1 MDVLEA
7 ETKYWINAVWSIYS
21 LIRIISYNRI
31 TSYTITCTNIS
42 FVERE
47 LLYHHLRN
55 TIFTQS
61 KNIPKSF
68 LTIHTYIRLFKAL
81 NINFAKGTFTFLK
94 KRKIWSNIFDQT
106 FRESPRLVIRTQ
118 HSAFSLISRLVF
130 IRGLTYLFRQSQTN
144 LASFSC
150 VVWSSTIL
158 IPLLFWDRNSS
169 TPRSFNWFLTSARQ
183 SLAGWWMNRR
193 RAKYTRAR
201 FGPGIELTR
210 V

>member
-21 LIRIISYNRI
+21 LIRIISYNR
-31 TSYTITCTNIS
+31 S
-42 FVERE
+42 
-47 LLYHHLRN
+47 L
-55 TIFTQS
+55 TQS
-61 KNIPKSF
+61 FARTSPSSNENFYIIIYEIRYSLKAKIYLN

-94 KRKIWSNIFDQT
+94 KRKIWSNTFDQT